1 MLDRK
6 VQRPLAV
13 FEDTTSACDF
23 LTVVATELQLV
34 VFVLIFGLWF
44 AFHMCAMNG

>member
-1 MLDRK
+1 MSDRK
-6 VQRPLAV
+6 VQRQLAA

-23 LTVVATELQLV
+23 LTVVTEMQLV

-44 AFHMCAMNG
+44 ASHMCVMNG

>member
-6 VQRPLAV
+6 VQRPLAA

-23 LTVVATELQLV
+23 LTVVTELQLV
-34 VFVLIFGLWF
+34 VFVLIFELWF